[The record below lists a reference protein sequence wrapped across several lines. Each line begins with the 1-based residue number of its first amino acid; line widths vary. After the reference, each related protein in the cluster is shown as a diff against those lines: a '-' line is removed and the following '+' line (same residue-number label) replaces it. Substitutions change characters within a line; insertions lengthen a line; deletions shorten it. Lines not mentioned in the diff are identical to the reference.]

1 MMTRIHST
9 GMMRRVSPL
18 ALIVALLMVLVAL
31 TPLAYAE
38 PPDPTWVSGFFD
50 GGDNDNGVFLVTSSL
65 ATVDP
70 FPLCDWPPFP
80 VLGARVV
87 FEAPGPASTLYSSA
101 ADARA
106 PPLS

>member
-1 MMTRIHST
+1 MI
-9 GMMRRVSPL
+9 RRVPIL
-18 ALIVALLMVLVAL
+18 ALIVALLMVLIAL

-50 GGDNDNGVFLVTSSL
+50 AGDNDDGVFLVTSSL
-65 ATVDP
+65 ATIDP
-70 FPLCDWPPFP
+70 FPLCDWSPFP
-80 VLGARVV
+80 VFGPRVA
-87 FEAPGPASTLYSSA
+87 FDASGPAATLYSST